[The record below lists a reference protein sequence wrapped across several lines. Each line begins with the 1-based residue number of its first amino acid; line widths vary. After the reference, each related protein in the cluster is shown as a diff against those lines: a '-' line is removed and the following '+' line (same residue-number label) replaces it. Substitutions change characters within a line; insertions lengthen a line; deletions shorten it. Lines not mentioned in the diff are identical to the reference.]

1 MEDQSFTTADLMT
14 VADVPN
20 SRVSEISRTLGI
32 RGRPCRGG
40 SAPSQYTVEQAV
52 LIVLVRQMQ
61 QLGMSVVDAAKAVR
75 KVTHEDLKR
84 IIITDAPEWLVVF
97 ADGRAEVCD
106 GSRMLDLAEGRG
118 GVLTGLR
125 IANIHTVLKDIFV
138 ARLERLNA
146 MQQATESESIVAGCS
161 ASPGT
166 TGITLHGDLRVSIYH
181 RGKGL
186 QVRLTPEM
194 ARNFARQL
202 EATAD
207 ALLEAKPAAEAI
219 N

>member
-1 MEDQSFTTADLMT
+1 MAAASI
-14 VADVPN
+14 PN
-20 SRVSEISRTLGI
+20 SRVSQIASGLAI
-32 RGRPCRGG
+32 RGRRSKGR
-40 SAPSQYTVEQAV
+40 SNAAAFTVEEAARIILTRRLQELGV
-52 LIVLVRQMQ
+52 L
-61 QLGMSVVDAAKAVR
+61 LGAAVDAVQ
-75 KVTHEDLKR
+75 KVSFDDFKR
-84 IIITDAPEWLVVF
+84 VIVTDAPEWLVVF
-97 ADGRAEVCD
+97 QDGHAEVCD

-138 ARLERLNA
+138 ARLERLHA
-146 MQQATESESIVAGCS
+146 MKKTAETESIVAGCS

-166 TGITLHGDLRVSIYH
+166 TGITLHGDLRVSIYR

-186 QVRLTPEM
+186 RVQLTPEM

-207 ALLEAKPAAEAI
+207 ALEAGPPAEAI

>member
-1 MEDQSFTTADLMT
+1 LL
-14 VADVPN
+14 
-20 SRVSEISRTLGI
+20 LG
-32 RGRPCRGG
+32 
-40 SAPSQYTVEQAV
+40 AA
-52 LIVLVRQMQ
+52 
-61 QLGMSVVDAAKAVR
+61 VDAVQ
-75 KVTHEDLKR
+75 KVTHEDFKR
-84 IIITDAPEWLVVF
+84 IIVTDAPEWLVVF
-97 ADGRAEVCD
+97 ADGHAEVCD
-106 GSRMLDLAEGRG
+106 GTRMLDLAEGRG

-125 IANIHTVLKDIFV
+125 IANIHTALKDIFM

-146 MQQATESESIVAGCS
+146 MEQAAESESIVAGCS

-166 TGITLHGDLRVSIYH
+166 TGIVLHGDLRVSIYQ
-181 RGKGL
+181 RGRGL

-207 ALLEAKPAAEAI
+207 AIEAAPAAEVV

>member
-1 MEDQSFTTADLMT
+1 MDDQNFTTADLMT

-32 RGRPCRGG
+32 RGRASRGG

-52 LIVLVRQMQ
+52 LIVTVRHLQ

-75 KVTHEDLKR
+75 RVTHQDLKR
-84 IIITDAPEWLVVF
+84 IIISDAPEWLVVF
-97 ADGRAEVCD
+97 ADGHAEVCD

-125 IANIHTVLKDIFV
+125 IVNIHSVLKDVFT

-146 MQQATESESIVAGCS
+146 MEQARDSESIVGTCS

-181 RGKGL
+181 RGRGL

-207 ALLEAKPAAEAI
+207 ALEAKPAAEVV

>member
-1 MEDQSFTTADLMT
+1 MAAASI
-14 VADVPN
+14 PN
-20 SRVSEISRTLGI
+20 SRVSQIASGLAI
-32 RGRPCRGG
+32 RGRRSKGR
-40 SAPSQYTVEQAV
+40 SNAAAFTVEEAARIILTRRLQE
-52 LIVLVRQMQ
+52 
-61 QLGMSVVDAAKAVR
+61 LGLLLGAAVDAVQ

-97 ADGRAEVCD
+97 QDGHAEVCD
-106 GSRMLDLAEGRG
+106 GTRMLDLAEGRG

-146 MQQATESESIVAGCS
+146 MEQATESESIVGTCS

-166 TGITLHGDLRVSIYH
+166 TGIVLHGDLRVSIYH

-207 ALLEAKPAAEAI
+207 ALEAKPAAEVV